1 MELNVGETISVKDLP
16 LNISSNNTS
25 TFKER
30 KPNQITGSTSFKQQS
45 ENQSAMKR
53 RGGNKDKVEAIKA
66 RIKLLFLNYCDY
78 SIENGNI
85 FITYTNFMKLI
96 RDA

>member
-1 MELNVGETISVKDLP
+1 
-16 LNISSNNTS
+16 
-25 TFKER
+25 
-30 KPNQITGSTSFKQQS
+30 
-45 ENQSAMKR
+45 MKR

-85 FITYTNFMKLI
+85 YITYTNFMKLI